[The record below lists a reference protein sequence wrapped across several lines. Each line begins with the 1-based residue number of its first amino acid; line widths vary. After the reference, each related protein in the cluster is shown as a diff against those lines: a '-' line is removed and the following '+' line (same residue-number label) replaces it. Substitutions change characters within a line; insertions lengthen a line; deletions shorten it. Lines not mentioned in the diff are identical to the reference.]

1 MRFFLTPRRH
11 INGQADNSCRTRS
24 RLVAMLLVVVTVL
37 WFAAAC
43 AKPFRTDAALKAYFS
58 TRPGTE
64 AVAVFNAVTGATY
77 AYNGQ
82 VHFVT
87 ASTVKV
93 AILGAVLLR
102 AQEAKRPLTAWE
114 RARAVPM
121 IESSNNDSASL
132 LYASIGRAPALARFM
147 SLVGMSNTIPGPGT
161 AWGLTQTTALDEV
174 TLMRAIA
181 YPNNILTTASRN
193 YALTLM
199 SHPDKDHRW
208 GVSAGAG
215 PGQMF
220 AQKTGSGPVS
230 VYGGKWAVNCIGRI
244 WGGGRDFVIAALTAG
259 SPNKSVGV
267 ATVENA
273 VRIATRGIS

>member
-1 MRFFLTPRRH
+1 MQIPPTPLHTRTE
-11 INGQADNSCRTRS
+11 NSGRSRS
-24 RLVAMLLVVVTVL
+24 RLLATLLVVVTVL
-37 WFAAAC
+37 LSAAAC

-64 AVAVFNAVTGATY
+64 AVAAFNSVTGETF

-102 AQEAKRPLTAWE
+102 AQEAKRPLTATE
-114 RARAVPM
+114 RALAVPM
-121 IESSNNDSASL
+121 IESSNNDAASL
-132 LYASIGRAPALARFM
+132 LYASIGRAPALTRFM

-174 TLMRAIA
+174 MLMRAIA
-181 YPNNILTTASRN
+181 YPNNVLNNSSRS

-208 GVSAGAG
+208 GVSAGVD

-220 AQKTGSGPVS
+220 AQKTGSGPFT
-230 VYGGKWAVNCIGRI
+230 VYGGKWAVHCMGRI
-244 WGGGRDFVIAALTAG
+244 WGGGRDFVIAVLTAG
-259 SPNKSVGV
+259 SPVKGVGV

-273 VRIATRGIS
+273 VRIAKRGMA